1 MTGIICPFLG
11 IYDDADTALAY
22 PSPSNRCYRPPKPA
36 SVSNPHQGQYC
47 LSAAY
52 TRCPI
57 FQKYAGLNPTSTP
70 AEERALEP
78 PAARTPSP
86 AEFQGEPAVPPER
99 TSSAVEM
106 FLTPSEQPS
115 AAPLSPLESAEFGP
129 NSVPEGAPDPIQFS
143 VDSHITETQPM
154 RPGAWLP
161 EHVQPIQE
169 IPPMVQK
176 PPRRWLPVILVGFA
190 LVALLAAVLWWVFTA
205 LPLNWNVLGAS
216 STGMLT
222 PTPTTTRPALII
234 LPSGFTS
241 TPPAAP
247 EATRQPT
254 TLSSDTSSVN
264 PTAPAKICFPPS
276 NYVPYIVQTGD
287 TLEGLSK
294 AVGVSAAKLRDHNCL
309 SESSTLSP
317 GDVVYLPSIPDR
329 PTQTDSSLPKD
340 ASPTPTAQNPNP

>member
-57 FQKYAGLNPTSTP
+57 FQKYASISPAPTP
-70 AEERALEP
+70 ADERSSEP
-78 PAARTPSP
+78 PTARTPSP
-86 AEFQGEPAVPPER
+86 AEFQGEPAIPPEP

-106 FLTPSEQPS
+106 FLTPSKEPS
-115 AAPLSPLESAEFGP
+115 AAQLSPSESAEF
-129 NSVPEGAPDPIQFS
+129 DPPPVQENTPGSIQLN
-143 VDSHITETQPM
+143 VNSHIIETQPM

-161 EHVQPIQE
+161 NHVQPIQE

-176 PPRRWLPVILVGFA
+176 PPRRWLPVILVGSALLA
-190 LVALLAAVLWWVFTA
+190 LVAAVLWWIFTA
-205 LPLNWNVLGAS
+205 LPLNWNVLGSS
-216 STGMLT
+216 STGLLT

-234 LPSGFTS
+234 LPSGFTP

-247 EATRQPT
+247 ADTLQPT
-254 TLSSDTSSVN
+254 TLPSDSSSVI
-264 PTAPAKICFPPS
+264 PTTPAKICFPPS
-276 NYVPYIVQTGD
+276 NYLPYIVQAGD
-287 TLEGLSK
+287 TLEALSK
-294 AVGVSAAKLRDHNCL
+294 AVGVSVAKLRDHNCL

-317 GDVVYLPSIPDR
+317 GDVVYLPSIPDLS
-329 PTQTDSSLPKD
+329 TQTDTNLPKD
-340 ASPTPTAQNPNP
+340 SSTTPTTQELNP